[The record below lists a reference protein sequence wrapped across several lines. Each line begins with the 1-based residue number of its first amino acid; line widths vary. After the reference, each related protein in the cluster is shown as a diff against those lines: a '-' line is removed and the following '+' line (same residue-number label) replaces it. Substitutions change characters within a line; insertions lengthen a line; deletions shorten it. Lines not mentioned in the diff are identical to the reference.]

1 MPTQEITDQLFFGM
15 KHAPETPTLPNN
27 TNGGD
32 QMVSTFLWYQDL
44 MWTIVNLLFQES
56 PFEVKDN
63 ILETFPAI
71 F

>member
-32 QMVSTFLWYQDL
+32 QMVSTFFMVLGFDVDYC
-44 MWTIVNLLFQES
+44 
-56 PFEVKDN
+56 
-63 ILETFPAI
+63 
-71 F
+71 